1 VTVLARGVRLG
12 GGKVKPRQAM
22 RPISY
27 RRSSV
32 LVLVLVLVLGVSSE
46 HEDVHEH
53 EHGLSEQH
61 RA

>member
-32 LVLVLVLVLGVSSE
+32 LVLVLGVSSE
-46 HEDVHEH
+46 HEDVHER